1 MNNFL
6 IFMAA
11 YFSIGI
17 LFGWFWYFK
26 KVWRGCD
33 LADVLFYV
41 ILIVVWPFPFMTE
54 IGLKR

>member
-1 MNNFL
+1 
-6 IFMAA
+6 MAA

-26 KVWRGCD
+26 KIWRGCD

-41 ILIVVWPFPFMTE
+41 ILIFVWPFPFMTE